1 MANVRRGSVAE
12 DMEGANGTA
21 PWGNT
26 GCRCCRDC
34 NCQPE
39 QYRDLI
45 DHRCAGHPSS
55 DLRRNCS
62 RSAKSCG
69 RPAATLLRISDSRS
83 MNAISSV
90 SSRSQ
95 TTPEIEITR
104 GPWSRVEAHRKAPE
118 HQCPRTMA
126 LAALQEREEFVRPHD
141 RVHRLPLVGI
151 RRPLCAQHPTS
162 APTHAPR
169 RGPK

>member
-1 MANVRRGSVAE
+1 MVRLL
-12 DMEGANGTA
+12 GATRA
-21 PWGNT
+21 A
-26 GCRCCRDC
+26 
-34 NCQPE
+34 
-39 QYRDLI
+39 LI
-45 DHRCAGHPSS
+45 AKCEPGQSPTWSYERRLGQPSS

-118 HQCPRTMA
+118 HQRPGTMA

-141 RVHRLPLVGI
+141 RVHRLPLAGI
-151 RRPLCAQHPTS
+151 RRPQFAQHPTS